1 MKKNIFS
8 VITLLR
14 FSLSFYLFFV
24 VFLYSKNTFSQESTK
39 KNTQNIAQNI
49 IQNTMLEGNFLFEIE
64 DKNQIFPFII
74 AFENQEKNAFVRNGS
89 EKLAFDRTE
98 KRGADSLHLYM
109 DIFESVVFIKKIDQE
124 NLIFQ
129 WERSH
134 NKNDVKISRTITY
147 KAKKIKNLDKFS
159 LPKVAK
165 NAQIGGRW
173 DVQFIDDKGKASD
186 AVGEFTQK
194 GTQIEGSFL
203 TPTGDYRY
211 ISGEISG
218 NSFALSSFG
227 VYSAVLV
234 KGNIQNDSLHAEFFG
249 ARGGKRIIKAK
260 RNPNAKLPDA
270 SKLTY
275 MKEGFDKIDFNFPN
289 LAGEKISFS
298 DKKFEKKV
306 KIIQL
311 MGSWCS
317 NCLDESTY
325 LANWYKKN
333 QKRGIEIIGL
343 CYERSPAFEQASQR
357 VQKLQKRLQIPYTLL
372 IAGVNEKQSASETLP
387 MLNGVSAY
395 PTTIFIDKQD
405 KVRYIHTGFS
415 GPATGI
421 HYEEWQREFNALVDK
436 LVKE

>member
-1 MKKNIFS
+1 MKFQYIILFIFLPFLS
-8 VITLLR
+8 LNNTSFNRNLNSKAV
-14 FSLSFYLFFV
+14 FSPPLWGGVRGGVL
-24 VFLYSKNTFSQESTK
+24 
-39 KNTQNIAQNI
+39 
-49 IQNTMLEGNFLFEIE
+49 LEGNFLFEIE
-64 DKNQIFPFII
+64 DKNQKFPFII
-74 AFENQEKNAFVRNGS
+74 SFENQEKNAFVRNGS
-89 EKLAFDRTE
+89 EKLAFDRVE
-98 KRGADSLHLYM
+98 KRGEDSLHLYM
-109 DIFESVVFIKKIDQE
+109 DIFESVLFIKKIDNE

-129 WERSH
+129 WERSY

-147 KAKKIKNLDKFS
+147 KAKKIKHLQKFS
-159 LPKVAK
+159 LPKATK
-165 NAQIGGRW
+165 NEKLAGRW
-173 DVQFIDDKGKASD
+173 DIQFIDDKGKVSN
-186 AVGEFTQK
+186 AVGEFSQK
-194 GTQIEGSFL
+194 ENKQIQETEGSFL

-211 ISGEISG
+211 IAGEVSG
-218 NSFALSSFG
+218 NNFVLSSFG
-227 VYSAVLV
+227 AYSAVLV
-234 KGNIQNDSLHAEFFG
+234 KGTIENDSLKAEFIS
-249 ARGGKRIIKAK
+249 ARGAKRIIKGK
-260 RNPNAKLPDA
+260 RNPNASLPDA

-275 MKEGFDKIDFNFPN
+275 LKEGFEKIDFNFPN
-289 LAGEKISFS
+289 LAGEKVAFS

-343 CYERSPAFEQASQR
+343 CYERSAEFAQASAR

-387 MLNGVSAY
+387 MLNGVNAY
-395 PTTIFIDKQD
+395 PTTIFIDKND
-405 KVRYIHTGFS
+405 KVRHIHTGFS
-415 GPATGI
+415 GPATGV